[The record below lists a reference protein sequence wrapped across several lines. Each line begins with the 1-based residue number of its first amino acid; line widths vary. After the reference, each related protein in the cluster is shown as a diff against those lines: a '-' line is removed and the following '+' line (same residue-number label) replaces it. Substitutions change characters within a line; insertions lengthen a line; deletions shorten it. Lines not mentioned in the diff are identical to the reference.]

1 MHAFSEYFLKKKI
14 LILASLPFPFYFT
27 LPSLHRNSLVQ
38 WQTMEKSARKR
49 RRDLWSRFR
58 KKAGGGGRG
67 AFFLFLGEAGGGGAP
82 LGRLWGE
89 ATRVS

>member
-1 MHAFSEYFLKKKI
+1 MHAFSGYFLKKKI
-14 LILASLPFPFYFT
+14 LILASLPFPGYFT
-27 LPSLHRNSLVQ
+27 LPSLHRNSLAQ

-58 KKAGGGGRG
+58 KKAGGGGG
-67 AFFLFLGEAGGGGAP
+67 GFFPFLGEAGGGRAP